1 MGCGVSNSGV
11 QNSLDVILKMGSTET
26 LIFRFGFDFYPSKR
40 CIMKSKRLKMW
51 IITNETFRLKLVDI
65 AAAAAAVLRK
75 VAALGPSL
83 AS

>member
-1 MGCGVSNSGV
+1 M
-11 QNSLDVILKMGSTET
+11 
-26 LIFRFGFDFYPSKR
+26 FRFRFDFVFYPSKR

-65 AAAAAAVLRK
+65 AAAAAVLRK

-83 AS
+83 RWTLAAG